1 MPLLPSYET
10 FQSYAFF
17 FSYFQD
23 VGEKMI
29 TKLSKFKLIMTINP
43 ETLRYAALKRA
54 YKQQAFF

>member
-17 FSYFQD
+17 SYFQD

-29 TKLSKFKLIMTINP
+29 TKLRKFKLIMTINP

-54 YKQQAFF
+54 YKQQAFY

>member
-17 FSYFQD
+17 SSFQD

-29 TKLSKFKLIMTINP
+29 TKLSKFKLIITINP

>member
-17 FSYFQD
+17 SSFQD

>member
-10 FQSYAFF
+10 FQSYAF

-29 TKLSKFKLIMTINP
+29 TKLSKFKLIITINP
-43 ETLRYAALKRA
+43 ETLRYAALKRG

>member
-10 FQSYAFF
+10 FQSYEF

-43 ETLRYAALKRA
+43 ETLRCAALKRA
-54 YKQQAFF
+54 YKQQAFY

>member
-17 FSYFQD
+17 SYFQD

-29 TKLSKFKLIMTINP
+29 TKLISKFKLIMTINP

-54 YKQQAFF
+54 YKQQAFY

>member
-17 FSYFQD
+17 SSFQD
-23 VGEKMI
+23 VGEKII
-29 TKLSKFKLIMTINP
+29 TKLSKFKLIITINP